1 MEKRILSLLL
11 LVVLLVTSIPVLAVS
26 ATDGEAENT
35 TEYYKWYVGAD
46 YGPTPTDVNVT
57 LVGNF
62 TAFANEDNSAD
73 GVYSTSGKKWYNK
86 VTAGAS
92 NNITLYGTWSAS
104 SYDTASG
111 GGISA
116 HLSEGLRSSGALG
129 QKFRDAGST
138 NTSSRPGDSSVRMHV
153 PASWVNSNANV
164 FVETS
169 AVLTGVDGDFTGA
182 LWTTESATETF
193 RFGALRGLMFGGIKT
208 TSGLSLGMLWRAQ
221 ASAYNDATGF
231 TLNFR
236 EACGVTTHAN
246 GVEHKANF
254 APGGLT
260 MFIKK
265 STGDEGITYSIG
277 YNTPLVKNPNADVS
291 DTGVSY
297 AASTGEALNDTE
309 HADLLTA
316 AKPQNSDG
324 SKFTMFNRAPM
335 DVYTIRVYTGGFLT
349 EAEREYNHLIDLL
362 GFYQVPIPE
371 GAKAGMLMNIAS
383 QFTNTIFVYD
393 NDPALGAADYDEV
406 KASLESA
413 LGYGPTEYYKWYVG
427 AEYGPT
433 PTDVN
438 VTLAGNF
445 TAFANEDNSEGA
457 VYNPTGKGGTPW
469 YNKVAGGDQLYL
481 YSTKQWGPATD
492 EKANGG
498 GLNAGAATRANVTDS
513 GDKGIRM
520 EGGKTWLNS
529 ANVLVETSFV
539 YVGTTGDAWGVADEA
554 STTSTYENFR
564 FGSLRGHLFPRFTG
578 STSYRLIEVWRAQK
592 SAQTDYYGQNT
603 NIRDICGGVENF
615 TPAGLTLYMQKTTET
630 DEGTDYITYSVR
642 YNNGLTKVGSD
653 ISDTGVSYAGG
664 ADRISVADDA
674 TLWTT
679 INSISSRDFKCTFYV
694 KTQCDVYT
702 LRAYTGGVLTEE
714 EKAYN
719 HFIDLLG
726 FYQVEIP
733 FGLTPD
739 SLMPLA
745 SAYMD
750 TAFTYGDTFDTLQAG
765 LTAALDNVATVVC
778 GSETWYYC
786 VPAGGLDLAEIF
798 DDMTVF
804 GYRLGETNYA
814 PTVALNA
821 AETVTLLAV
830 DGVQISNTVDVAV
843 LGFDENEML
852 VQDTVFVR
860 FNALVNKEQFLAL
873 DAVDGFAV
881 LEMGILITPL
891 SYIEQAAEY
900 HGTTAAEAF
909 NKMSLQTWYDVKG
922 TVKDR
927 VHTGAYL
934 DVAAEEFRAGFDDAD
949 TEFTL
954 SAGFGNFSEATLDHN
969 PAFAA
974 VAYFEV
980 DLDGDGEAEQ
990 VSYGVFEEEKCVQ
1003 IYEIAQ
1009 SAMQLTEVERVRE
1022 ALGELCNE
1030 FYLRQQAAQE

>member
-1 MEKRILSLLL
+1 MKKRILSLLL

-46 YGPTPTDVNVT
+46 YGPTPTDVNVEMK
-57 LVGNF
+57 GNF
-62 TAFANEDNSAD
+62 TAFANEDNSEQAI
-73 GVYSTSGKKWYNK
+73 YATTKTNSNQKWYNK
-86 VTAGAS
+86 VEGGAAIS
-92 NNITLYGTWSAS
+92 MYNASTTWQCAENAAANGGGLSPRLTRSNYTSGTDKATRMELQNSWMNNI
-104 SYDTASG
+104 
-111 GGISA
+111 
-116 HLSEGLRSSGALG
+116 
-129 QKFRDAGST
+129 
-138 NTSSRPGDSSVRMHV
+138 
-153 PASWVNSNANV
+153 ANV
-164 FVETS
+164 FLETS
-169 AVLTGVDGDFTGA
+169 AVYYGMTGS
-182 LWTTESATETF
+182 TTSSSDTAENF
-193 RFGALRGLMFGGIKT
+193 RFEALRGTVWPQTLE
-208 TSGLSLGMLWRAQ
+208 TSSMCLVSVWRAQ
-221 ASAYNDATGF
+221 QSIWHDTNGRNNHF
-231 TLNFR
+231 S
-236 EACGVTTHAN
+236 EACG
-246 GVEHKANF
+246 GVSNF
-254 APGGLT
+254 AAAGLT
-260 MFIKK
+260 MYMQK
-265 STGDEGITYSIG
+265 TTTAETVDEVDTTYI
-277 YNTPLVKNPNADVS
+277 
-291 DTGVSY
+291 SY
-297 AASTGEALNDTE
+297 AVGFNTGAGKVSFADNTNKRIEASAHT
-309 HADLLTA
+309 DLYSAINTASGRDSRLTLFQRT
-316 AKPQNSDG
+316 P
-324 SKFTMFNRAPM
+324 F
-335 DVYTIRVYTGGFLT
+335 DVYTVRVYSGGVLT
-349 EAEREYNHLIDLL
+349 QAEREYNHLIDLL
-362 GFYQVPIPE
+362 GFYQVPIPT
-371 GAKAGMLMNIAS
+371 GAKASMLMGIAP
-383 QFTNTIFVYD
+383 QFASTIFVYD
-393 NDPALGAADYDEV
+393 DEPV
-406 KASLESA
+406 SGQEGYSTIKESLENA
-413 LGYGPTEYYKWYVG
+413 LGYGPTAYYKWYVG
-427 AEYGPT
+427 ADIGPA
-433 PTDVN
+433 PTDEN
-438 VTLAGNF
+438 VTLVGNF
-445 TAFANEDNSEGA
+445 TAFANEEGA
-457 VYNPTGKGGTPW
+457 GYDPTGAGGTPW
-469 YNKVAGGDQLYL
+469 YNKVEGGSNLAL
-481 YSTKQWGPATD
+481 YSPKQWGPATN

-498 GLNAGAATRANVTDS
+498 GLNAGLATRTDYNNATTF
-513 GDKGIRM
+513 KAVRM
-520 EGGKTWLNS
+520 EGGDAW
-529 ANVLVETSFV
+529 ANAENALIETSFV
-539 YVGTTGDAWGVADEA
+539 YVGDASGSSWPGSGAVPTAIE
-554 STTSTYENFR
+554 TFR
-564 FGSLRGHLFPRFTG
+564 FGSLRGHIFPIFYMYGT
-578 STSYRLIEVWRAQK
+578 YKMVDVWRAGDI
-592 SAQTDYYGQNT
+592 TDVHDYSGQNT
-603 NIRDICGGVENF
+603 NIRDICGGTENYA
-615 TPAGLTLYMQKTTET
+615 PAGLTLYMQKTTAT

-642 YNNGLTKVGSD
+642 YNNGLTNAGDCPLS
-653 ISDTGVSYAGG
+653 GVSYAGYVKK
-664 ADRISVADDA
+664 DPSTERISKADNDA
-674 TLWTT
+674 LWTT
-679 INSISSRDFKCTFYV
+679 IQGTNSLDRKCTFYMRS
-694 KTQCDVYT
+694 QHDVYT

-843 LGFDENEML
+843 LGFDENEKL

-974 VAYFEV
+974 VAYFEI